1 MKRVASQRQAGRNEA
16 ADGAD
21 GPDIR
26 VAANILY
33 KEMRRVDKRWSSSLG
48 FGEGLRTRRIKL
60 RKWTDNRHNIQ
71 NVKFQES

>member
-1 MKRVASQRQAGRNEA
+1 MRVTSQRQAGRNEV

-26 VAANILY
+26 VAANILNN
-33 KEMRRVDKRWSSSLG
+33 EMRRVDKGWSSCLG

-60 RKWTDNRHNIQ
+60 RKWA
-71 NVKFQES
+71 